1 LGLHLAHEVLT
12 EERLGRLAEWIESY
26 LDLDGLLALS
36 QRPNAVGA
44 PRREDASKPRR
55 ACIGIARDAA
65 FCFYYQ
71 DNLDLLREMG
81 AELVEFS
88 PITDR
93 TLPPGLDGIYLGGGY
108 PELHAEALAANDS
121 MRAAVAEF
129 VAGNAPVYAECGGF
143 LYLTRAIVDAQ
154 KRSWPMAGV
163 FPTSAHMQTRLARL
177 GYVEVETNGAESW
190 LAPGERARGHEFR
203 YSVIDPMPEGICRVY
218 REPAE
223 GYRVKS
229 VLGSYIHL
237 HFRSCPSF
245 AERFVEECAQRRA
258 GRFHD

>member
-1 LGLHLAHEVLT
+1 
-12 EERLGRLAEWIESY
+12 
-26 LDLDGLLALS
+26 
-36 QRPNAVGA
+36 
-44 PRREDASKPRR
+44 
-55 ACIGIARDAA
+55 
-65 FCFYYQ
+65 
-71 DNLDLLREMG
+71 MG